1 MENDHTEIQEVNID
15 TALGFP
21 PNLPEVVI
29 GKYNDGVT
37 TRELDVT
44 WDDFDDSEYERQGM
58 FVVEGT
64 VEGTSI
70 RAVANITVKPLLTVF
85 NMDQLQAGE
94 TLEATIIGINK
105 ENRSI
110 PVLVS
115 VTLYGSDG
123 RLRDVSYA
131 NTNIESEQEINIT
144 ADLVLPDD
152 IAGNKVKVFVW
163 EGENIHSS
171 NLRPLTSVT
180 ELTDNSLEDGLM
192 APKGLA
198 ATPAETPEIIVTWD
212 DVTGATGYDLE
223 VDGTVISDVSSPYV
237 HRGLAYGSSHTYAVR
252 AKNSSGIGAWSKT
265 VSATATS
272 TPSST
277 LAVEPFDLGDVKL
290 HDSIFTENRD
300 REYSYLESLNMDSLL
315 YSFRI
320 TAGMDTKGA
329 RPNGGWEA
337 PADKL
342 RGHTTG
348 HYLSAISQAYASSGD
363 EKWKEQIDYM
373 IDELAKIQAAMPT
386 QDNGMEGTDVGKEHP
401 ELIGKNSEGFL
412 SAYPERQF
420 ILLENG
426 AVYRSGATD
435 ETDINSIW
443 APYYTLHKIMAG
455 LLDAYELAGNEKA
468 LEIVTKMA
476 DWVHG
481 RLSVLPQEKLDE
493 MWEKYIAGEY
503 GGMNETLAELSAV
516 TGDRKYVETAKLFDN
531 ANLFPATANNEDTL
545 NGLHANQHIPQI
557 IGALQIFDQTNE
569 TYYYKVADN
578 FWGMV
583 VNHRTFST
591 GGTGQGEHFR
601 AADKIAGLLG
611 RDTAENCASYNMLKL
626 TRELFFH
633 NPDAKYMDYY
643 EKTLYNAIA
652 SSQDQSD
659 ANRGV
664 VYFMPL
670 GPGLRKSYGR
680 TGFTCCAGTGL
691 ESQTKYQDSI
701 YFHSDDNE
709 SLYVN
714 MYVPSTLD
722 WKDKDF
728 TIVQSTDF
736 PSEEGSTL
744 TVNGDGKLD
753 IKLRV
758 PYWAEKGFKVKVN
771 GVEQDINAEPR
782 TYVTLSRTW
791 TEGDKIEISFPYSFR
806 LETTPDDP
814 NMGSIFYGPLLMVGK
829 DNRTD
834 FIPLELDKENLDRSF
849 NATENPLHFNT
860 NDITLVP
867 MYEAYNFQY
876 HAYFKINE

>member
-1 MENDHTEIQEVNID
+1 MNID

-290 HDSIFTENRD
+290 HDPE
-300 REYSYLESLNMDSLL
+300 
-315 YSFRI
+315 FR
-320 TAGMDTKGA
+320 K
-329 RPNGGWEA
+329 
-337 PADKL
+337 
-342 RGHTTG
+342 
-348 HYLSAISQAYASSGD
+348 
-363 EKWKEQIDYM
+363 
-373 IDELAKIQAAMPT
+373 
-386 QDNGMEGTDVGKEHP
+386 
-401 ELIGKNSEGFL
+401 
-412 SAYPERQF
+412 
-420 ILLENG
+420 
-426 AVYRSGATD
+426 
-435 ETDINSIW
+435 
-443 APYYTLHKIMAG
+443 
-455 LLDAYELAGNEKA
+455 
-468 LEIVTKMA
+468 
-476 DWVHG
+476 
-481 RLSVLPQEKLDE
+481 
-493 MWEKYIAGEY
+493 
-503 GGMNETLAELSAV
+503 
-516 TGDRKYVETAKLFDN
+516 
-531 ANLFPATANNEDTL
+531 
-545 NGLHANQHIPQI
+545 
-557 IGALQIFDQTNE
+557 
-569 TYYYKVADN
+569 
-578 FWGMV
+578 
-583 VNHRTFST
+583 
-591 GGTGQGEHFR
+591 
-601 AADKIAGLLG
+601 
-611 RDTAENCASYNMLKL
+611 
-626 TRELFFH
+626 
-633 NPDAKYMDYY
+633 
-643 EKTLYNAIA
+643 
-652 SSQDQSD
+652 
-659 ANRGV
+659 
-664 VYFMPL
+664 
-670 GPGLRKSYGR
+670 
-680 TGFTCCAGTGL
+680 
-691 ESQTKYQDSI
+691 
-701 YFHSDDNE
+701 
-709 SLYVN
+709 
-714 MYVPSTLD
+714 
-722 WKDKDF
+722 
-728 TIVQSTDF
+728 
-736 PSEEGSTL
+736 
-744 TVNGDGKLD
+744 
-753 IKLRV
+753 
-758 PYWAEKGFKVKVN
+758 
-771 GVEQDINAEPR
+771 
-782 TYVTLSRTW
+782 
-791 TEGDKIEISFPYSFR
+791 
-806 LETTPDDP
+806 
-814 NMGSIFYGPLLMVGK
+814 
-829 DNRTD
+829 
-834 FIPLELDKENLDRSF
+834 
-849 NATENPLHFNT
+849 
-860 NDITLVP
+860 
-867 MYEAYNFQY
+867 
-876 HAYFKINE
+876 